1 MRKQLSVFPQYS
13 VALLFTLLVSGC
25 VTVADTQQSTEVQE
39 APASTVNSSSEL
51 VSVEASDAE
60 EPPVSDLTEQEVRT
74 AFDKAIKDSNV
85 EKAIETYQAYPEWF
99 AQDYLSTLRLAN
111 FIRGKKQHLKAI
123 EFYKQ
128 ALEATD
134 DPVQIGDVQ
143 NYIGLVLH
151 DIGRYEESV
160 RWIEKAIANHPS
172 DVFDSNLA
180 IIAKKLSDLRGKDNY
195 PKDGVIYFVSQVSE
209 DTVGRLIT
217 KVGEYVKNGS
227 QNLYLFI
234 LSSGGDANAGIAAY
248 NYLKGVDINI
258 ITVNLSLVAS
268 AATYFYCSGDQRYA
282 YPNSRFLFHGT
293 KISNRQLLSRHEYE
307 VNILTHEILEDSV
320 ADLYAECSDLDR
332 NLLVDQYLS
341 RQGIILNASE
351 SKEAG
356 FISKI
361 RTEFSE
367 IKNADVYTIH
377 KLNKNYP

>member
-1 MRKQLSVFPQYS
+1 MQ
-13 VALLFTLLVSGC
+13 T
-25 VTVADTQQSTEVQE
+25 
-39 APASTVNSSSEL
+39 
-51 VSVEASDAE
+51 
-60 EPPVSDLTEQEVRT
+60 
-74 AFDKAIKDSNV
+74 
-85 EKAIETYQAYPEWF
+85 
-99 AQDYLSTLRLAN
+99 
-111 FIRGKKQHLKAI
+111 
-123 EFYKQ
+123 
-128 ALEATD
+128 
-134 DPVQIGDVQ
+134 GDVQ

-160 RWIEKAIANHPS
+160 KWIEKAIANHPS

-234 LSSGGDANAGIAAY
+234 MSSGGDANAGIAAY
-248 NYLKGVDINI
+248 NYLQGADINI

-320 ADLYAECSDLDR
+320 ADLYADCSNLDR
-332 NLLVDQYLS
+332 KLLVNEYLS
-341 RQGIILNASE
+341 REGIILNASE
-351 SKEAG
+351 SKDAG
-356 FISKI
+356 FISKV

-367 IKNADVYTIH
+367 IKNADVYTIQQ
-377 KLNKNYP
+377 LNKNYP